1 MLLHETTAT
10 GIFDETADWPSFR
23 MRMSALLNEISA
35 NNFVPEPTPSQNSFL
50 QSLLDSLNTSF
61 PNAPPFTIQRLA
73 ELVERPNR
81 HYGTHARDK
90 YLRAIERV
98 VSVESSVGDFG
109 MAGLGN
115 STNSGGSNNRNSG
128 TVGALT
134 GNVLNENTGVV
145 LSPIAWLVDTGT
157 PPPDSPND
165 ALVETEDVKE
175 EFEAK
180 HNDDQMIDE
189 ERPNDEKVEN
199 GINGVADEKGA
210 EMTNGE
216 GQDSNADQHSVAE
229 TSVDGNE
236 NEAVGEE
243 PMDIE

>member
-10 GIFDETADWPSFR
+10 GIFDETADWPAFR
-23 MRMSALLNEISA
+23 TRMSALLSEIST

-50 QSLLDSLNTSF
+50 QSLLDTLNTSF

-109 MAGLGN
+109 MAALGN
-115 STNSGGSNNRNSG
+115 STNAGSNNRNSG

-134 GNVLNENTGVV
+134 GNVLNENTGVI

-157 PPPDSPND
+157 PPPDSPTD
-165 ALVETEDVKE
+165 ALLATEDVKE
-175 EFEAK
+175 ELEVK
-180 HNDDQMIDE
+180 HHDDQMIDDG
-189 ERPNDEKVEN
+189 RPNDEKVEN
-199 GINGVADEKGA
+199 GINGVSDEKGA
-210 EMTNGE
+210 DTTNGE
-216 GQDSNADQHSVAE
+216 EQDSNSEQHLRAE
-229 TSVDGNE
+229 TSLDSKE
-236 NEAVGEE
+236 NEGVGEE